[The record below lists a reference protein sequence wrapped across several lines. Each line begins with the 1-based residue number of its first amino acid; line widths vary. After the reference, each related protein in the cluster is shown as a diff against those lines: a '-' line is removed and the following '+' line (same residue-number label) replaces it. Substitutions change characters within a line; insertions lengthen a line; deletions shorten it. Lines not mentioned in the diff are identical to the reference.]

1 MKPGTIA
8 AHVAIVL
15 VSIAVGYLFYG
26 SYGFECTYE
35 KMPFGS
41 SCDFLHAQVSFLKG
55 AVPAAV
61 CLYVLWGAARLM
73 LRTLKSR

>member
-1 MKPGTIA
+1 MKLGTIV

-15 VSIAVGYLFYG
+15 VSIAVGFLFYG

-41 SCDFLHAQVSFLKG
+41 SCGFLQAQVAFLKG
-55 AVPAAV
+55 AVPVAA
-61 CLYVLWGAARLM
+61 CLYVLWGATRLV